1 MTFILKN
8 CFLISESHHVLQN
21 PVKHFEKK
29 SGVKIL
35 TSPCSDDWELFK
47 SEASCIQLELCI
59 YLKHQTLHFL
69 LKGFIIFPRRVIC
82 VNCASGEVRVL
93 KIRMMACETQVGL
106 LQVDFPQKPSSPPE
120 VSSLSSHWPVT
131 PASCVT
137 CPRLLAVGSHGPC
150 TCTKAPGISTG
161 QRQPASVVPRPA
173 RGPRSGGM
181 HVLDSSSGSVHSSTE
196 ESSFV
201 FSEHEI
207 DT

>member
-21 PVKHFEKK
+21 PVKNFEKK

-35 TSPCSDDWELFK
+35 TSLCSGDWELFK

-106 LQVDFPQKPSSPPE
+106 LQVDFPQKPSSPQRSPACPATGLSPRPL
-120 VSSLSSHWPVT
+120 VSPVPDCWPLGPTV
-131 PASCVT
+131 PALA
-137 CPRLLAVGSHGPC
+137 PRPLAFPRGRGS
-150 TCTKAPGISTG
+150 
-161 QRQPASVVPRPA
+161 RQAWSQDQPVVPAQVACMCWTLPLGA
-173 RGPRSGGM
+173 
-181 HVLDSSSGSVHSSTE
+181 
-196 ESSFV
+196 FV
-201 FSEHEI
+201 AQQRNHRFFFLSMK
-207 DT
+207 

>member
-35 TSPCSDDWELFK
+35 TSLCSGDWELFK

-106 LQVDFPQKPSSPPE
+106 LQVDFPQKPSSPRGLQP
-120 VSSLSSHWPVT
+120 VQPLACHPGLLCHLSQTAGHW
-131 PASCVT
+131 
-137 CPRLLAVGSHGPC
+137 
-150 TCTKAPGISTG
+150 
-161 QRQPASVVPRPA
+161 VPRSLHLHQGPRHFHGA
-173 RGPRSGGM
+173 EAAGKRGPKTSPWSPLRWRACAG
-181 HVLDSSSGSVHSSTE
+181 LFPWEHS
-196 ESSFV
+196 
-201 FSEHEI
+201 
-207 DT
+207 